1 MGNVRIGYILCWV
14 YSLSQIRKREAN
26 PYVLDYLLVSVLC
39 CKDIAS
45 FSFTVL
51 SYFLHFGFL
60 LWTGLIPHKDLGR
73 PLRMLWS
80 QQVYI
85 KLTWHLGD
93 LRIQLWCHSI
103 DTTFPKN
110 IATTLYMKSSFQI
123 TQISF
128 LHEYRNIICT
138 LFLFG
143 NHYSQKVQ
151 FSNIYIV
158 QIFN

>member
-1 MGNVRIGYILCWV
+1 
-14 YSLSQIRKREAN
+14 
-26 PYVLDYLLVSVLC
+26 
-39 CKDIAS
+39 
-45 FSFTVL
+45 
-51 SYFLHFGFL
+51 
-60 LWTGLIPHKDLGR
+60 
-73 PLRMLWS
+73 MLWS

-85 KLTWHLGD
+85 KLTWHRDLG
-93 LRIQLWCHSI
+93 IQLWCHSI

-143 NHYSQKVQ
+143 NHYFQKVQ
-151 FSNIYIV
+151 FSIIYIV
-158 QIFN
+158 QIFNYFKTGNRKNVIQVSKHGSVKNYASKDNFN